1 VVAGAALLRVNRSAT
16 DSVSGQPRLW
26 KKKLVPEAA
35 RDYYQVLGIAPEAD
49 AAAIK
54 QAFRSSARRLHPD
67 VSADPDAE
75 EKFRTIADAYA
86 VLSKPASRLLYDR
99 FGYRGR
105 GVWAESPAA
114 AQAFTGLFEYWAR
127 SRRRP
132 RQSGDL
138 AELELEFYEAAR
150 GGRRTVS
157 YRSRGPCDSCGGS
170 GAFGGGPAQPC
181 AACSGRGHLRETD
194 DSGGVRLLQLVKC
207 EECEG
212 TGRVVASACR
222 ECEGSGEREGERRVE
237 VPIPS
242 GVADGARLP
251 LEDDPDGPHVV
262 VRVKPQPP
270 DSTVVRV
277 AAAAGLA
284 TAVGFLVFL
293 LIG

>member
-1 VVAGAALLRVNRSAT
+1 VVAGAALHLVNRSAG
-16 DSVSGQPRLW
+16 DSVSGPARW
-26 KKKLVPEAA
+26 WNKKLVAEAA
-35 RDYYQVLGIAPEAD
+35 RDYYQVLGIAPDAD

-54 QAFRSSARRLHPD
+54 QAFRSSARLLHPD

-105 GVWAESPAA
+105 GAWAESPAA
-114 AQAFTGLFEYWAR
+114 AQAFNGLFEYWAR

-157 YRSRGPCDSCGGS
+157 YLSRGPCDSCGGS
-170 GAFGGGPAQPC
+170 GVFGGGPAQPC
-181 AACSGRGHLRETD
+181 AVCSGRGHLRETD

-222 ECEGSGEREGERRVE
+222 ECEGSGEREGERKVE
-237 VPIPS
+237 IPIPS
-242 GVADGARLP
+242 GIADGTRLP
-251 LEDDPDGPHVV
+251 LEDDVDGPHVV

-284 TAVGFLVFL
+284 AAVGFLVFL
-293 LIG
+293 LVS

>member
-1 VVAGAALLRVNRSAT
+1 
-16 DSVSGQPRLW
+16 
-26 KKKLVPEAA
+26 VPEAA
-35 RDYYQVLGIAPEAD
+35 RDYYQVLGIAPDAD

-67 VSADPDAE
+67 VSTDPDAE

-105 GVWAESPAA
+105 GAWAESPAA
-114 AQAFTGLFEYWAR
+114 AQAFNGLFEYWAR

-157 YRSRGPCDSCGGS
+157 YRSRGPCESCGGS

-212 TGRVVASACR
+212 TGRVVPRGRPRQATATRLDGRPGGRRSRARRGCGLPGLPARRLTASKDFAEAR
-222 ECEGSGEREGERRVE
+222 DSGIVLATLSSGEIVLPPEG
-237 VPIPS
+237 
-242 GVADGARLP
+242 L
-251 LEDDPDGPHVV
+251 
-262 VRVKPQPP
+262 
-270 DSTVVRV
+270 
-277 AAAAGLA
+277 
-284 TAVGFLVFL
+284 
-293 LIG
+293 